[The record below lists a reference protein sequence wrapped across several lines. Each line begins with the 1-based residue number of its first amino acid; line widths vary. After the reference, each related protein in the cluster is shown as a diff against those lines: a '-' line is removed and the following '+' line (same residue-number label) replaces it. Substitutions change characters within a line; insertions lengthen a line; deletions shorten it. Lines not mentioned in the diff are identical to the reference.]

1 LCGCVDFSTSRE
13 VDEANLFI
21 ENNMDSVVCCI
32 CDMDVY
38 GVANP
43 DSLAGIPSCV
53 CSNVCNVLKNK
64 EINMIYLK
72 LLYVFLKIGL
82 MGFGG
87 GYAMLSM
94 IQFETVDHFGWLTL
108 MEYSDM
114 LAISQ
119 MTPGPVSINMATY
132 VGYTLAGLPGA
143 VVATVSLCLPSVALM
158 FLVIR
163 FLMGN
168 KDNKYIKYAMAGL
181 RPVLGGLILAAALM
195 LFNRESFV
203 DFGIGNYN
211 ISVLIFVAS
220 FVALYYFKINPI
232 LLIVLSGVIGVVT
245 MA

>member
-1 LCGCVDFSTSRE
+1 
-13 VDEANLFI
+13 
-21 ENNMDSVVCCI
+21 
-32 CDMDVY
+32 
-38 GVANP
+38 
-43 DSLAGIPSCV
+43 
-53 CSNVCNVLKNK
+53 
-64 EINMIYLK
+64 MIYLQ

-168 KDNKYIKYAMAGL
+168 KDNKYVQYAMAGL
-181 RPVLGGLILAAALM
+181 RPILGGLILAAALM
-195 LFNRESFV
+195 LFNRESFA

-211 ISVLIFVAS
+211 ISVLIFIAS
-220 FVALYYFKINPI
+220 FVALYYFKVNPI

-245 MA
+245 MS